1 MSVVL
6 CILSAAWRDGSG
18 GSEASRVLL
27 SLSFFLRKNVLGGG
41 KKSVKQP
48 HDFKNSSKEKR
59 FWVLET

>member
-27 SLSFFLRKNVLGGG
+27 SLSFFLRKNVLGGARKVSNSLTISNIVA
-41 KKSVKQP
+41 KKRG
-48 HDFKNSSKEKR
+48 FG
-59 FWVLET
+59 F